1 MKHSNFSNY
10 FIICLPSFFSII
22 EVIIEFNIIHNF
34 FLKDKNLTLYMYVF
48 IEYSASSV
56 IRTSI
61 IRILDYPNPQNNYI
75 HKILMIFMPH

>member
-1 MKHSNFSNY
+1 MY
-10 FIICLPSFFSII
+10 QYC
-22 EVIIEFNIIHNF
+22 FNILNMAETGMVLSSISPHHYER
-34 FLKDKNLTLYMYVF
+34 DVF
-48 IEYSASSV
+48 DAHSGFSKYSASSV